1 MKQGKVW
8 LVGAGPSDAGLLT
21 LKGKRL
27 LETAD
32 VVVYDRLVGTAILE
46 MIPKGVRQIDVGKRA
61 GHHPVP
67 QEEINAILLRE
78 AQQGNRVVRL
88 KGGDPFLFGRGG
100 EELELLTEHG
110 VPFEVVPGVPS
121 AIAVPAYAGI
131 PVTHRDF
138 CSSVHIITAHK
149 KRGSTDKLDYAKLV
163 GLDGT
168 LVFLMGVGALAD
180 ICHGLLEAGMEE
192 TMPAAVLERGTT
204 AAQRRIVSTVAE
216 LPQKA
221 TLAQIQTPAII
232 LVGKVCALAEM
243 FHWAENRPL
252 GGARVFVTRPRE
264 KASHLAERLT
274 DLGAEVLELPAI
286 ATRAIQPN
294 AALERVLVQL
304 EQYQW
309 VVFTSAAAVEIFFEA
324 LKRRRMDVRTL
335 AGMKFAVVGRAT
347 QRAVE
352 EHGLFVDVVPEQ
364 FGGRALGEAMA
375 RRVAAGEQVLLL
387 RAKEAHPDLGEVL
400 TKKGIAFEDVAVYET
415 ILEEDSAIEVQEGDL
430 AAFAS
435 ASAVKGFVQAVSCAE
450 VSKVQAVC
458 IGPQTAAEAG
468 KRGMACVVAKNATID
483 DLVNAVVLAYRGEE
497 EVLR

>member
-21 LKGKRL
+21 LKGKHL

-32 VVVYDRLVGTAILE
+32 VVVYDRLVGVAILG

-149 KRGSTDKLDYAKLV
+149 KRGSTDGLDYDKLV

-216 LPQKA
+216 LPQEA
-221 TLAQIQTPAII
+221 AQAQIQAPAII
-232 LVGKVCALAEM
+232 LVGKVCALAEV
-243 FHWAENRPL
+243 FHWAEDRLL

-264 KASHLAERLT
+264 KASRLAEQLT

-286 ATRAIQPN
+286 ATREIQPN
-294 AALERVLVQL
+294 AALEGALAQL
-304 EQYQW
+304 EKYQW
-309 VVFTSAAAVEIFFEA
+309 VAFTSAAAVGIFFTA

-335 AGMKFAVVGRAT
+335 AGMKFAVVGSAT

-352 EHGLFVDVVPEQ
+352 EHGLFVDIVPEQ

-375 RRVAAGEQVLLL
+375 WQVTTGEQVLLL
-387 RAKEAHPDLGEVL
+387 RAKKAHPDLAEVL
-400 TKKGIAFEDVAVYET
+400 TEKGIPFEDVAVYET
-415 ILEEDSAIEVQEGDL
+415 VLEKSSAVEVQEGDL

-435 ASAVKGFVQAVSCAE
+435 ASAVRGFVQAVSCAD
-450 VSKVQAVC
+450 VSKVRAVC
-458 IGPQTAAEAG
+458 IGPQTAAEAE
-468 KRGMACVVAKNATID
+468 KQGMACGVAKNATID
-483 DLVNAVVLAYRGEE
+483 DLVHAVVLAYRGKGK
-497 EVLR
+497 VLR

>member
-1 MKQGKVW
+1 M
-8 LVGAGPSDAGLLT
+8 
-21 LKGKRL
+21 R
-27 LETAD
+27 
-32 VVVYDRLVGTAILE
+32 
-46 MIPKGVRQIDVGKRA
+46 
-61 GHHPVP
+61 
-67 QEEINAILLRE
+67 
-78 AQQGNRVVRL
+78 
-88 KGGDPFLFGRGG
+88 
-100 EELELLTEHG
+100 
-110 VPFEVVPGVPS
+110 
-121 AIAVPAYAGI
+121 
-131 PVTHRDF
+131 
-138 CSSVHIITAHK
+138 
-149 KRGSTDKLDYAKLV
+149 
-163 GLDGT
+163 
-168 LVFLMGVGALAD
+168 
-180 ICHGLLEAGMEE
+180 
-192 TMPAAVLERGTT
+192 
-204 AAQRRIVSTVAE
+204 
-216 LPQKA
+216 
-221 TLAQIQTPAII
+221 
-232 LVGKVCALAEM
+232 
-243 FHWAENRPL
+243 HW
-252 GGARVFVTRPRE
+252 
-264 KASHLAERLT
+264 
-274 DLGAEVLELPAI
+274 
-286 ATRAIQPN
+286 
-294 AALERVLVQL
+294 ERVLVQL

-458 IGPQTAAEAG
+458 IGPQTAAVS
-468 KRGMACVVAKNATID
+468 RKNGEWLD
-483 DLVNAVVLAYRGEE
+483 DGGRRTPPLMIWSMRMVLAYRGEE

>member
-32 VVVYDRLVGTAILE
+32 VVVYDRLVGTAILG

-204 AAQRRIVSTVAE
+204 AAQQRIVSTVAE

-221 TLAQIQTPAII
+221 ALAQIQTPAII

-243 FHWAENRPL
+243 FHWAEDRPL

-264 KASHLAERLT
+264 KASRLAEQLT

-286 ATRAIQPN
+286 ATKAIQPN

-415 ILEEDSAIEVQEGDL
+415 ILEEGSAIEVQEGDL

-468 KRGMACVVAKNATID
+468 KQGMACVVAKNATID

>member
-32 VVVYDRLVGTAILE
+32 VVVYDRLVGTAILG

-221 TLAQIQTPAII
+221 ALAQIQTPAII
-232 LVGKVCALAEM
+232 LVGKVCALAEV

-252 GGARVFVTRPRE
+252 GRARVFVTRPRE

-375 RRVAAGEQVLLL
+375 RRVATGEQVLLL

-415 ILEEDSAIEVQEGDL
+415 ILEEGSAIEVQEGDL